1 MKLKKILDTL
11 KRGKAIL
18 VTNDVMEYLKANNIP
33 FTTICT
39 NFSHNSSLMG
49 GKHFVDSAGRRI
61 KSKSI
66 KTEIRLV

>member
-1 MKLKKILDTL
+1 MKLKKILNML
-11 KRGKAIL
+11 KRGKPIL

-33 FTTICT
+33 FTTIST
-39 NFSHNSSLMG
+39 NFSHNSSIMG
-49 GKHFVDSAGRRI
+49 NKRLVNSAGRRI